1 MIYIIVPNL
10 IGRIPLRGAMRG
22 VLRLQFAKNEARLVP
37 ILHNGRV
44 PPPECIC
51 PPRVQ
56 LTLVTKGIMDIRF
69 QYGAWYSSFCTPVLG
84 TEGTRAARVAPTIS
98 MGAWNRTEKESA
110 ASGRVKSPMWVRIPL
125 LPSFQRFLFVGISLP
140 ERVAEKPRQDGLP

>member
-1 MIYIIVPNL
+1 
-10 IGRIPLRGAMRG
+10 MRG

-98 MGAWNRTEKESA
+98 TLELMVAANRFEGAYL
-110 ASGRVKSPMWVRIPL
+110 RIIVN
-125 LPSFQRFLFVGISLP
+125 SSEVTAMTS
-140 ERVAEKPRQDGLP
+140 

>member
-1 MIYIIVPNL
+1 
-10 IGRIPLRGAMRG
+10 MRG

-69 QYGAWYSSFCTPVLG
+69 QYG
-84 TEGTRAARVAPTIS
+84 
-98 MGAWNRTEKESA
+98 ESA
-110 ASGRVKSPMWVRIPL
+110 SLVCRL
-125 LPSFQRFLFVGISLP
+125 LWEQECFVGSNPTSPTNLDFSLLAFLSL
-140 ERVAEKPRQDGLP
+140 RG

>member
-1 MIYIIVPNL
+1 
-10 IGRIPLRGAMRG
+10 MRG

-51 PPRVQ
+51 PPGVQ

-69 QYGAWYSSFCTPVLG
+69 QYGVSHSLVVHLLWEQTVGGSNPSTPTNLDFSLLAFLSLG
-84 TEGTRAARVAPTIS
+84 E
-98 MGAWNRTEKESA
+98 
-110 ASGRVKSPMWVRIPL
+110 
-125 LPSFQRFLFVGISLP
+125 
-140 ERVAEKPRQDGLP
+140 

>member
-1 MIYIIVPNL
+1 
-10 IGRIPLRGAMRG
+10 MRG

-69 QYGAWYSSFCTPVLG
+69 QQPSVGQSGSPLALGASCRGF
-84 TEGTRAARVAPTIS
+84 
-98 MGAWNRTEKESA
+98 
-110 ASGRVKSPMWVRIPL
+110 KSL
-125 LPSFQRFLFVGISLP
+125 HSDQFGFLFVGISLP
-140 ERVAEKPRQDGLP
+140 EGVAEKPRLDGKP